1 MVEEGGRAT
10 ECLED
15 ASRMR
20 ARGGHILDFHF
31 GTAVAE
37 IFAVF
42 EDVPFMASSHI
53 GLLNFAHMIFST
65 ATKDHFLQL
74 RNFTR
79 GEIPLYSAGFSTE
92 KSITKISS

>member
-20 ARGGHILDFHF
+20 ARGGRDILDFHF
-31 GTAVAE
+31 GIAVAE
-37 IFAVF
+37 IFAAF

-53 GLLNFAHMIFST
+53 
-65 ATKDHFLQL
+65 
-74 RNFTR
+74 
-79 GEIPLYSAGFSTE
+79 
-92 KSITKISS
+92 